1 MKRGKILFVFL
12 CLLAVLFPSCNGDNT
27 SPEAKGGIN
36 VRINNSVKNS
46 IRGGEVSARGIE
58 PPLEISQYKITATGP
73 GGPVHVYDDISSST
87 DVFKIRDIAPGLW
100 TLEAEAK
107 NNGDYV
113 IGTGSTSVTV
123 TPGSTAECT
132 ITIKE
137 SEGDG
142 EITFNIKDNT
152 GSIVSLSAEITDSD
166 NETVTAELNKDENDV
181 FSGSAK
187 VPNGF
192 YKISIKTNNAEIIVI
207 DSARV
212 YKDLTTVCSY
222 TYEGELADVE
232 INDEIIRTPDLNLT
246 VTSGETI
253 AANGTLSAEARVTNL
268 LDPQFSWYINGV
280 KVEGETSSTFTK
292 EISEYSESLTQLT
305 LTVFVEENSII
316 WSESKSVSVIESV
329 TLPESVAISTKEAAV
344 FGKEVT
350 LTYSGEKIP
359 EGTSAVWKVQDE
371 ILTSFT
377 FTPSVIGKSIPVT
390 LTLNA
395 SGVTKD
401 YSSTIEIAP
410 DMESFSVS
418 PIKAPEKALLS
429 VEYKLNAPESAS
441 VAVKAANEG
450 EIQISEGKIA
460 VPENVR
466 ENLSLYWVVKSGN
479 DEWTADT
486 PVTVS
491 IKASNAVA
499 KPENA
504 NDSVGGNTD
513 DSKIEFVE
521 TVLSSLDE
529 SSITFYETSDGSFNL
544 DRTAEKTET
553 GYKYYGYVSGE
564 YTFWGTKNGEIIELT
579 VKDSSAKTFTVKAEG
594 DSYTLNGEVLVVI
607 PTTPPKVNTD
617 ESFGGATGDDK
628 LSYLNSVLS
637 ELIQS
642 PGSSRLETT
651 DNGDGSYTYK
661 MKGHQTENYIFWGE
675 GTINDYYGVTEADVT
690 IQDSDNNVFKV
701 TRVNGVFYLNGVAC
715 VPEPLAPP
723 VMPTEEYQ
731 EMGETASDEESM
743 IAQMAMQL
751 SYLPM
756 EAIYTYAEINNEII
770 GNLSITM
777 SDFEIEATVIND
789 YQETVTAE
797 IYNETTGGS
806 EYFSADV
813 TILKNSYILQS
824 PSSGIGTISFI
835 YDGSTYIYTVSN
847 KEGVSLT
854 SNGEAIYDETLFA
867 IGEAVFYQIDLE
879 LTVSAMKSDS
889 VKNLF
894 NKDLSLG
901 DYAVVNIKK
910 MEVESID
917 PITAAPKQNIEYLVS
932 MKDYAV
938 QYGYEEYMT
947 YSSKGLF
954 YNIVDTGY
962 SIKGPATVDGKEYY
976 FDYSMNQ
983 ETGQVEG
990 GIRVDGVWKTLSMG
1004 Y

>member
-1 MKRGKILFVFL
+1 MY
-12 CLLAVLFPSCNGDNT
+12 
-27 SPEAKGGIN
+27 KG
-36 VRINNSVKNS
+36 
-46 IRGGEVSARGIE
+46 
-58 PPLEISQYKITATGP
+58 
-73 GGPVHVYDDISSST
+73 
-87 DVFKIRDIAPGLW
+87 
-100 TLEAEAK
+100 
-107 NNGDYV
+107 
-113 IGTGSTSVTV
+113 
-123 TPGSTAECT
+123 
-132 ITIKE
+132 
-137 SEGDG
+137 
-142 EITFNIKDNT
+142 
-152 GSIVSLSAEITDSD
+152 
-166 NETVTAELNKDENDV
+166 
-181 FSGSAK
+181 
-187 VPNGF
+187 
-192 YKISIKTNNAEIIVI
+192 
-207 DSARV
+207 
-212 YKDLTTVCSY
+212 LTTVCFAS
-222 TYEGELADVE
+222 YEGELADVE

-268 LDPQFSWYINGV
+268 LNPQFSWYINGV
-280 KVEGETSSTFTK
+280 KVEGETSSTFSKDITDYSK
-292 EISEYSESLTQLT
+292 EGKLT

-329 TLPESVAISTKEAAV
+329 TLPESVAISTEVDAV

-350 LTYSGEKIP
+350 LTYSGEYIP
-359 EGTSAVWKVQDE
+359 EGTSAVWKVQNE
-371 ILTSFT
+371 ILASST

-395 SGVTKD
+395 SGVTKE

-418 PIKAPEKALLS
+418 PSEAPEKALLS

-441 VAVKAANEG
+441 VAVKANDG
-450 EIQISEGKIA
+450 ELQISEGKIA
-460 VPENVR
+460 VQENVR
-466 ENLSLYWVVKSGN
+466 GTLSLYWVVKSGN

-491 IKASNAVA
+491 IEPSATAE

-504 NDSVGGNTD
+504 NDSVGGNTV
-513 DSKIEFVE
+513 DSKIEVVE
-521 TVLSSLDE
+521 SVLSSLDE

-544 DRTAEKTET
+544 ERTAEKTET
-553 GYKYYGYVSGE
+553 GYAYYGYVSGE
-564 YTFWGTKNGEIIELT
+564 YTFWGRKNGESIDLT
-579 VKDSSAKTFTVKAEG
+579 VKDNNGKAFTVKAEG

-628 LSYLNSVLS
+628 LSYVSSVLS

-661 MKGHQTENYIFWGE
+661 MTGHQTESYIFWGE
-675 GTINDYYGVTEADVT
+675 GTIYYPGEVTEADVT
-690 IQDSDNNVFKV
+690 IQDSDNNVFNV
-701 TRVNGVFYLNGVAC
+701 TCINRVFYLNGVAC

-731 EMGETASDEESM
+731 DMGETASDEESM

-777 SDFEIEATVIND
+777 SDFEIEATVIRD

-797 IYNETTGGS
+797 IYNETTRGS

-847 KEGVSLT
+847 EEGVSLT

-917 PITAAPKQNIEYLVS
+917 PITAAAKQNIEYLVS

-990 GIRVDGVWKTLSMG
+990 GIRVDGVWKALSMG